1 MKKYNKYAYGIAR
14 DVFNKIVL
22 DATYKAQKKYG
33 FDMTKHE
40 YSCSDTHNNEA
51 DAFKH
56 AYLSWHLAWYY
67 GDKKAKELG
76 DMHENETP
84 NAPFYERNMDLWN
97 NAIGREIAYEMKHK
111 LGEDCDLLGD
121 IWASEVASR
130 KIYEKMQEGELIT
143 NPFMDWRKYETMEI
157 DRLKDNERVDT
168 VIDFQ
173 NFDEQTKKLRL
184 KNYIGQIIDNDW
196 EIPSKENLDKRV
208 LSGELIY
215 VEKYVR
221 ANGTEVSGYYRRKP
235 YYARQK

>member
-1 MKKYNKYAYGIAR
+1 MDILKKIEKEGR
-14 DVFNKIVL
+14 KGFNWWVL
-22 DATYKAQKKYG
+22 HETRQAQKKYG

-56 AYLSWHLAWYY
+56 AYMSWVLSYFANDL
-67 GDKKAKELG
+67 KSKELG

-84 NAPFYERNMDLWN
+84 NAPLYERNMDLWN
-97 NAIGREIAYEMKHK
+97 NAIGREIAYEMKWQ
-111 LGEDCDLLGD
+111 LGDDYDLLGEE
-121 IWASEVASR
+121 WANQTAKR
-130 KIYEKMQEGELIT
+130 KIWEKMQQGELIT
-143 NPFMDWRKYETMEI
+143 NP
-157 DRLKDNERVDT
+157 LKDKRKFENMELERLTENDR
-168 VIDFQ
+168 IYSDGEFK
-173 NFDEQTKKLRL
+173 NFSEKVQEL
-184 KNYIGQIIDNDW
+184 KMNNYMDYIVENNW